1 MWTGVSF
8 ALGRSEDIAA
18 MAHSFRIV
26 KTPLGQVGF
35 VATERGLRRVYL
47 PERTIAAATAAIRRH
62 TPDALEDPALL
73 PDLASALER
82 YFAGEQVEEFRVK
95 LDWSGYSNFEV
106 DVWRACARIAY
117 GETASYKSLA
127 DSIGCP
133 GAARAVGMAMSH
145 NPCPIVVPCHR
156 VLKSDGSIGGFSAPG
171 GIAQKRQ
178 LLDMEA
184 AATFALR

>member
-1 MWTGVSF
+1 
-8 ALGRSEDIAA
+8 

-26 KTPLGQVGF
+26 KTTQGQVGF
-35 VATERGLRRVYL
+35 IATERGLRRVFL
-47 PERTIAAATAAIRRH
+47 PERTITAARSAIRKYAPEAVEQPR
-62 TPDALEDPALL
+62 LL
-73 PDLASALER
+73 PELAAALER
-82 YFAGEQVEEFRVK
+82 YFNGEPVGEFPVK
-95 LDWSGYSNFEV
+95 LDWSGHSNFEV

-133 GAARAVGMAMSH
+133 GAARAVGTAMSH

-184 AATFALR
+184 AATFVPR

>member
-1 MWTGVSF
+1 
-8 ALGRSEDIAA
+8 
-18 MAHSFRIV
+18 MAHSYRIV
-26 KTPLGQVGF
+26 KTPLGHVGF
-35 VATERGLRRVYL
+35 VVTERGLRRVNL
-47 PERTIAAATAAIRRH
+47 PERTISAAKTAIRKQS
-62 TPDALEDPALL
+62 PDAIEDPRLL
-73 PDLASALER
+73 PELATALER
-82 YFAGEQVEEFRVK
+82 YFAGEAVEEFRVK
-95 LDWSGYSNFEV
+95 LDWSGFSNFEV

-127 DSIGCP
+127 DAIGCP
-133 GAARAVGMAMSH
+133 GAARAVGTAMSH

-156 VLKSDGSIGGFSAPG
+156 VLKSDGTIGGFSAPG